1 MKAAFRQKPGVVECV
16 EVKEPATADDK
27 VLIRVKHVGIC
38 GSDIA
43 RVKDMDP
50 KWNDL
55 ILGHEAVGIVEDISE
70 KISKEYLLNIG
81 ERVAIIPLIPCGRCR
96 FCIKGMYSSCINYS
110 FIGSRIN
117 GALAEYLSVGPKN
130 LIKLPDDGNLEKYIF
145 LEPLSVAIHAVSQ
158 TDIRFGKKVLL
169 FGSGTIG
176 LLIYQLLKNLISCEV
191 IVVDIDDF
199 KLNIAEKLGSV
210 HNLNINN
217 TTVQGYIEK
226 NAGFSGIDEVFEVS
240 GANSVI
246 KNAIESVNSGGSIIQ
261 VGTPSSDIHF
271 DKKTFELIIR
281 KELRL
286 IGCWMSYSGTFPGT
300 EWSSA
305 VKFLNNDS
313 INVEHLAT
321 HRFMLKDIDKAFN
334 MICKNTDNYCKV
346 IINI

>member
-1 MKAAFRQKPGVVECV
+1 MKAALRQKPGVVECV
-16 EVKEPATADDK
+16 DVKEPAISDDE
-27 VLIRVKHVGIC
+27 VLIRVKYVGIC

-43 RVKDMDP
+43 RVKDADP
-50 KWNDL
+50 KWNDI
-55 ILGHEAVGIVEDISE
+55 ILGHEAVGIIEGISE
-70 KISKEYLLNIG
+70 KISKEYFLNIG
-81 ERVAIIPLIPCGRCR
+81 DKAAIIPLMPCGRCC

-110 FIGSRIN
+110 FIGSRVN
-117 GALAEYLSVGPKN
+117 GAFAEYLSVKPKN
-130 LIKLPDDGNLEKYIF
+130 LIKLPADDNMEKYVF
-145 LEPLSVAIHAVSQ
+145 LEPLSVAIHAISQ
-158 TDIRFGKKVLL
+158 TDIRFGKKILL

-199 KLNIAEKLGSV
+199 KLNIAKKIGSV

-217 TTVQGYIEK
+217 TTVQSYIEK
-226 NAGFSGIDEVFEVS
+226 IAGFNGIDEVFEVS

-246 KNAIESVNSGGSIIQ
+246 KNAIESVNSGGRIIL
-261 VGTPSSDIHF
+261 VGTPSNDIHL

-286 IGCWMSYSGTFPGT
+286 IGCWMSYSGSFPGA

-305 VKFLNNDS
+305 VKLLNNDS
-313 INVEHLAT
+313 INTEHLVT
-321 HRFMLKDIDKAFN
+321 HRYMLKDIDKAFN